1 MKYERGDVVQ
11 AGSRQFLISEDRGTF
26 YAAFNM
32 RGHGEA
38 QYKLLASKIEKKLF
52 SQPDHPWLQKVERN
66 IVILVDE
73 RSGVEWHA
81 EVDGHPEWK
90 ATGADA
96 PVAIGNLVVLHGE
109 NIGIIIRP
117 IE

>member
-1 MKYERGDVVQ
+1 MRYERGDVVQ
-11 AGSRQFLISEDRGTF
+11 AGSKQFLISEDRGTF

-38 QYKLLASKIEKKLF
+38 QYKLPASKIEKKLF
-52 SQPDHPWLQKVERN
+52 FQPDHPWLQKIERN
-66 IVILVDE
+66 TVILVDE

-117 IE
+117 I